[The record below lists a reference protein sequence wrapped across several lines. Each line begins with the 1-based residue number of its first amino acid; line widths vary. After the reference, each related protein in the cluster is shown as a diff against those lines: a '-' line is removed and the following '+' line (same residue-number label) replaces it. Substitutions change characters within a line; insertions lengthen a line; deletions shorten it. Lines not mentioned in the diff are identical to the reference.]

1 MPGSRESQAATSSCR
16 PAPPETAQR
25 GAVCRRYV
33 SAVPCGG
40 LRRYA
45 TVMAQPS
52 DLEARVAALEA
63 RVGDLAGEAQ
73 AAREDAAA
81 ARHLAAANDRDVAGL
96 RSEIRDFRQAAVA
109 SFNAMRSD
117 LTDLQTEMRTGFTEV
132 RGQLDGAAAGL
143 EQITGLLNTLV
154 AQQGDQ
160 PGGTG

>member
-1 MPGSRESQAATSSCR
+1 
-16 PAPPETAQR
+16 
-25 GAVCRRYV
+25 
-33 SAVPCGG
+33 
-40 LRRYA
+40 
-45 TVMAQPS
+45 MAQPS

-63 RVGDLAGEAQ
+63 RVGELAGEAQ

-81 ARHLAAANDRDVAGL
+81 ARHLAAANDRDVAEV
-96 RSEIRDFRQAAVA
+96 RSEIRDFRQSAVA

-143 EQITGLLNTLV
+143 EQITGLLSTLI

-160 PGGTG
+160 PGETS

>member
-1 MPGSRESQAATSSCR
+1 VPGQR
-16 PAPPETAQR
+16 PRCDSLVALALR
-25 GAVCRRYV
+25 VFDRRLWR
-33 SAVPCGG
+33 

-63 RVGDLAGEAQ
+63 RVGELAGEAQ

-81 ARHLAAANDRDVAGL
+81 ARHLAAANDRDVAEV
-96 RSEIRDFRQAAVA
+96 RSEIRDFRQATVA
-109 SFNAMRSD
+109 SFNATRSD

-143 EQITGLLNTLV
+143 EQITGLLNTLI

-160 PGGTG
+160 PGETS